1 MCNDIYL
8 SGLLKTGSAEGRK
21 TALQIANNFTLNA
34 LERFDEGEGH
44 LYEKYDANVVG
55 QEGGGG
61 EYTVQTGFG
70 WTNGVLI
77 EFISVFGDEL
87 LEESTESKAELTQG
101 HLVAPGWS
109 TLHRSA
115 LPHPAAS

>member
-1 MCNDIYL
+1 M
-8 SGLLKTGSAEGRK
+8 SGLLKTGSAKGK
-21 TALQIANNFTLNA
+21 KAALQIANNFTLNA

-55 QEGGGG
+55 KEGGGG
-61 EYTVQTGFG
+61 EYMVQTGFG

-87 LEESTESKAELTQG
+87 LEESKESKEELTQG

-109 TLHRSA
+109 NFHKSA